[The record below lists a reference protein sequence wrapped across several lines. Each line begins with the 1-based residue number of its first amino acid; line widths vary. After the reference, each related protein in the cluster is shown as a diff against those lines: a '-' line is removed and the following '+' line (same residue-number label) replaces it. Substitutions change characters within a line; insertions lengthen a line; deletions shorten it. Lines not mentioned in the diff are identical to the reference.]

1 MLGIY
6 LSMVDTP
13 EEKLKVEKFYN
24 KYKNYLLNYA
34 YKFLKSKELS
44 EDAVHEAFISIL
56 KNKDK
61 YLSLKE
67 NELKRSA
74 TVILRN
80 KCIDILR
87 KDKKY
92 ADISMEDVEIYLE
105 SDEKSVE
112 EQSILNDEVEK
123 IQRHLKNLDEM
134 TKQILIMKYIE
145 DMSLKEIGEEMNL
158 TSKHVSTKIYR
169 GKEKLKKLI
178 EKEEENGSRN
188 LW

>member
-1 MLGIY
+1 MLAIY
-6 LSMVDTP
+6 LSMVDTTK
-13 EEKLKVEKFYN
+13 EKMKVEKFYN
-24 KYKNYLLNYA
+24 KYINYLLNYA

-61 YLSLKE
+61 YLNLKE
-67 NELKRSA
+67 NQLKRSA

-92 ADISMEDVEIYLE
+92 ADIPMEDVEIYLE

-112 EQSILNDEVEK
+112 EQ
-123 IQRHLKNLDEM
+123 
-134 TKQILIMKYIE
+134 
-145 DMSLKEIGEEMNL
+145 
-158 TSKHVSTKIYR
+158 
-169 GKEKLKKLI
+169 
-178 EKEEENGSRN
+178 
-188 LW
+188 